1 MFSITSD
8 PVPTDEAVENAEQ
21 RLTKINKNIDQW
33 KKKQHSRHMPY
44 DEIPYD
50 YQVQRDEIKKFIN
63 NLRENDM
70 RLLYSTM
77 TILHTAD
84 SLEELDRDTDAVIA
98 AGKTAGCK
106 ISVLEYRQLE
116 GLHTA
121 LPYGLR
127 CIDISR
133 TMLSGSML
141 AFTPF
146 MWKKFRITMEVFM
159 GKPDKQASYNG

>member
-98 AGKTAGCK
+98 AGKLQAVKYPFWSTDSLKGC
-106 ISVLEYRQLE
+106 IRHF
-116 GLHTA
+116 HTDYA
-121 LPYGLR
+121 
-127 CIDISR
+127 
-133 TMLSGSML
+133 
-141 AFTPF
+141 A
-146 MWKKFRITMEVFM
+146 
-159 GKPDKQASYNG
+159 